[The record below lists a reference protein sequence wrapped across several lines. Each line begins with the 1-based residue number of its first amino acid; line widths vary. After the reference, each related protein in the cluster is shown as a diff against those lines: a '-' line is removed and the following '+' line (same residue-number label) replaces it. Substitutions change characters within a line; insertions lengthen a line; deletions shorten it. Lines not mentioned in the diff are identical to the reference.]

1 VVLPIGGPKGSGLA
15 MMMDIFG
22 GLLTGASFAGEVRDQ
37 YKVADRPQGVGH
49 WFMVFKP
56 DLFLDSVDEYRD
68 RMDVLLQR
76 VRESELAAG
85 VQRIYTPGEIEEEAQ
100 KKREKQG
107 IAFTRGEVDALHAL
121 ADEWGSTERL
131 A

>member
-1 VVLPIGGPKGSGLA
+1 

-37 YKVADRPQGVGH
+37 YKVTDRPQGVGH

-107 IAFTRGEVDALHAL
+107 IAFTRGEVDALHTL

-131 A
+131 E